1 VTYGSRRAAFSLIDL
16 ADNLAGILLYRESVL
31 PRGKSRR
38 SRNNHNRHDH
48 PMLKLN
54 AKDAEILD

>member
-1 VTYGSRRAAFSLIDL
+1 LIDL
-16 ADNLAGILLYRESVL
+16 ATILRNITYRESVL

>member
-1 VTYGSRRAAFSLIDL
+1 LIDL